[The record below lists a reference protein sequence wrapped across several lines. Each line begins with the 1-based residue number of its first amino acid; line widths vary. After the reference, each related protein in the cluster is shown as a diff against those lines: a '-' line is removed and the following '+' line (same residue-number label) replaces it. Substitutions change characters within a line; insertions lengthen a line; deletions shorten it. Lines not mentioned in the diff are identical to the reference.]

1 MPLLKLR
8 PELLSNGLRG
18 IITERETQRQPPG
31 NMEESDEERLRR
43 EVEQATVELKS
54 AEGESVREQAAE
66 HLRSALE
73 RFNRTIAP
81 RKRAG

>member
-1 MPLLKLR
+1 
-8 PELLSNGLRG
+8 
-18 IITERETQRQPPG
+18 
-31 NMEESDEERLRR
+31 MEESDEERLRR